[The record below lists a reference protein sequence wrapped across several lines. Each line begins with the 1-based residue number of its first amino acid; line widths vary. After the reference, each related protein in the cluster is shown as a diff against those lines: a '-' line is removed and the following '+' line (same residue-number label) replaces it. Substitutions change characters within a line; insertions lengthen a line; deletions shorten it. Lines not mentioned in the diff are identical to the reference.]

1 MDARIRAVG
10 PRVVTLYLLLVGAM
24 SSLPSASVAQ
34 SFDPRHLHAVR
45 VEDAPVIDGRLDEAI
60 WAAAEPIGGFLQR
73 DPVEGEPASED
84 TIIRVAYDEDALYIA
99 ARLFDRQPSA
109 IVRQLS
115 RRDVVVE
122 ADALDVYLD
131 PHHDHLTG
139 AQFGVSA
146 AGVQRDALI
155 YNDLELR
162 RRIAG

>member
-1 MDARIRAVG
+1 
-10 PRVVTLYLLLVGAM
+10 M
-24 SSLPSASVAQ
+24 SSLPSASIAQ
-34 SFDPRHLHAVR
+34 SLVPRQLHAVR

-73 DPVEGEPASED
+73 DPVEGEPSSED

-99 ARLFDRQPSA
+99 ARLFDREPTA

-115 RRDVVVE
+115 RRDVAVE
-122 ADALDVYLD
+122 ADALVVYLD